1 MLIYANEHEQL
12 LKITKKM
19 HFMKLQTLLYMN
31 MQLKIKKQKLYFFK
45 KRFTFQRMAHK
56 HTANM
61 SNGYI
66 TINFTSQ
73 EAAECR

>member
-45 KRFTFQRMAHK
+45 KRFTFQRMAQ
-56 HTANM
+56 
-61 SNGYI
+61 Y
-66 TINFTSQ
+66 
-73 EAAECR
+73 